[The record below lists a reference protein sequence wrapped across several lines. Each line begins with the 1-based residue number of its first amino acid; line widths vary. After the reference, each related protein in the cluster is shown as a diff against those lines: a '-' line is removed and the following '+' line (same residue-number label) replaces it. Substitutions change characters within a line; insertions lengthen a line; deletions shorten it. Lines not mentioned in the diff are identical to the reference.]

1 MSDTNNS
8 FKNRNFLLII
18 SSIIII
24 GILLTFAHFL
34 YISNLE
40 TKIINHKK
48 RQLEYIN
55 KKNNIIP
62 KSIKY
67 INGWLI
73 GDIEAI
79 KHLLKINIL
88 TKSETN
94 KNENLIYNNE
104 MQKIVIMNDLMNIAE
119 KNLYLKHDRIFK
131 ELNEKFKRF
140 YRLSMHSF
148 NECKKLSNKL
158 LHYSPKSKYKD
169 IKNLICTD
177 ENLKF
182 KVPETIEAKNGIQ
195 QRKYLL

>member
-8 FKNRNFLLII
+8 LKNKKILLIA
-18 SSIIII
+18 SSIIVL
-24 GILLTFAHFL
+24 GMLLTFAHFL

-88 TKSETN
+88 SKSETN

-158 LHYSPKSKYKD
+158 LYYSPKSKYKD